1 MPPLRPYSRARA
13 RTRALIASALL
24 ALAAACPGSAL
35 AVPGFGQVKADYQS
49 SETWLLDRDGQ
60 RLHRLRTRSLGRS
73 GDWVALAD
81 ISPALQRAL
90 ILSEDKRFYEHS
102 GVDWQAV
109 GAAAWANLW
118 NTRTRGASTLTMQLA
133 GLLDED
139 LRLGSGGRSLRQK
152 LGQAALARR
161 LEASWRKDQILEAY
175 LNLVPLRGELI
186 GLDAISRTLFDKA
199 PHGLDLR
206 EAALIAALVR
216 APNAAPE
223 RVTQRACGVLT
234 LMQPGQSPN
243 EQRQDCLALE
253 LLATAA
259 LPRRA
264 WPASHGPAPHIAR
277 RLIRQASAGGPAPAT
292 VPSTLHGPTQRLARQ
307 TLEQHLLELQ
317 SHQVQDG
324 AVIVLDN
331 ASGDVLAWVGSSGSL
346 SHAAEV
352 DGVTALRQPGST
364 LKPLLY
370 AQAIAERRITA
381 ATLLHDWPAHLPTA
395 GGLYIPRNHDGRFHG
410 WVSARLALASSL
422 NIPAVRVLD
431 MVTPEAFQR
440 QLQRLG
446 LNLPQPAGYYGLSL
460 ALGSAEVSL
469 LNLAN
474 AYRALANGGRIC
486 PIRLHPGQPATPPAQ
501 CPQVIAPD
509 AAYIVSDIL
518 SDRNAR
524 ALTFGLDSVLATR
537 FWSAVKTGTS
547 KDMRDN
553 WVVGY
558 SPRHTV
564 AVWVGNADG
573 QPMRHISGAAGAA
586 PVWAALMRH
595 LHTLTPPAA
604 PPAAPATLER
614 IAVRFHTP
622 PQDEAPR
629 QEWFLPG
636 TGQTLFAIDEPT
648 QTQPPQTAQDP
659 LRARISSPAQGA
671 IIALDPDI
679 PPAHQRLRLSAS
691 LAAGMQPAALLWQ
704 VQDKT
709 IARGPQ
715 TSWLPPPGRHTLH
728 LRTPQGQTLDSVQ
741 IEVRP
746 APWLPRR

>member
-1 MPPLRPYSRARA
+1 MPPLRPYSRA

-24 ALAAACPGSAL
+24 ALAAACPGGAL

-234 LMQPGQSPN
+234 LMQPGQSPD

-277 RLIRQASAGGPAPAT
+277 RLIRQANASGPAPAT

-446 LNLPQPAGYYGLSL
+446 LNLPQPSGYYGLSL

-486 PIRLHPGQPATPPAQ
+486 PIRLRPDQPATPPAQ

-604 PPAAPATLER
+604 PPAAPATLGR

-648 QTQPPQTAQDP
+648 QTQPPPTAQDP